1 MYTCIGSRVVHFRAR
16 ARKKIQRYP
25 NKNTVGRASYIHTR
39 VVLVS
44 DESRRDA
51 AVSRGD
57 RFARAPHQSV
67 SVHIYLLFPSVS
79 LYNNILNVYIKLGR
93 VRRTHIYIMGM
104 WSYEK
109 TIFRVQVLQVHLEL
123 RAAPFRGSIEIPS
136 HPTLP
141 IVKLDKLR
149 LLRTKYPIIVQLLGL

>member
-57 RFARAPHQSV
+57 RFERARLSA
-67 SVHIYLLFPSVS
+67 SVHIYILYIYLLFPGVS

-93 VRRTHIYIMGM
+93 VRRTHIYIMGI
-104 WSYEK
+104 WAYEK

-123 RAAPFRGSIEIPS
+123 RAAPFWGSIELPS
-136 HPTLP
+136 RPTLS
-141 IVKLDKLR
+141 IVGLRKLR
-149 LLRTKYPIIVQLLGL
+149 LL